1 MNPEIAKKLH
11 MLRAISPDRGA
22 MERGKREILAI
33 PNGGFSV
40 RVFWREQPAWRR
52 TLAYAFAV
60 ALLLIIPA
68 LSVNRGPSLSSLKD
82 ADKLSAEAASL
93 PISIELREVRY
104 QENRN
109 ELIGEAITE
118 IEDTNVR
125 HLKTN
130 IIESELE
137 SASPSSNEDEIER
150 LLEQITS

>member
-1 MNPEIAKKLH
+1 MNPKIAKKLH

-22 MERGKREILAI
+22 MERGKREILAEAQ
-33 PNGGFSV
+33 GFSV
-40 RVFWREQPAWRR
+40 RVSWLRQPVWARS
-52 TLAYAFAV
+52 LAYALA
-60 ALLLIIPA
+60 IIVLAMIPM

-82 ADKLSAEAASL
+82 ANKLSAEAASL
-93 PISIELREVRY
+93 PISIELMEVRY
-104 QENRN
+104 QENRS

-137 SASPSSNEDEIER
+137 SAAPSSNEDEIER